1 MENIELK
8 ERFIDEK
15 TGIEYIRQGYYY
27 VPNLVLA
34 PESTNYPIRR
44 YGKLKLRYLKEH
56 NKPLYSILFMD
67 LKLNEYLHNIDEE
80 CEARMKNLIKQMA
93 EKENINEE
101 LKANNQLEWV
111 RCMNNIK
118 NRADEIVLKEIIY
131 NIHN

>member
-1 MENIELK
+1 MEDINLK
-8 ERFIDEK
+8 ERFIDKK

-44 YGKLKLRYLKEH
+44 YGRLKLRYLKEH

-67 LKLNEYLHNIDEE
+67 LKLNEYIHNIDEE
-80 CEARMKNLIKQMA
+80 CEARMETIVKQMA
-93 EKENINEE
+93 EKENVTEE

-118 NRADEIVLKEIIY
+118 NRAEEIILKEIIY

>member
-1 MENIELK
+1 MEDIELK

-34 PESTNYPIRR
+34 PESTNYQIRR

-80 CEARMKNLIKQMA
+80 CEARMETLIKQIA
-93 EKENINEE
+93 EKENVTEE
-101 LKANNQLEWV
+101 LKANDQLEWV

-118 NRADEIVLKEIIY
+118 NRAEEIILKEIIY
-131 NIHN
+131 NINN

>member
-1 MENIELK
+1 MEDIELK

-27 VPNLVLA
+27 APNLVLA
-34 PESTNYPIRR
+34 QESTNYPIRR
-44 YGKLKLRYLKEH
+44 YGRLKLRYLKEH

-67 LKLNEYLHNIDEE
+67 LKLNEYLHNIDEK
-80 CEARMKNLIKQMA
+80 CEARMEALIKQIA
-93 EKENINEE
+93 KNENVTEE

-118 NRADEIVLKEIIY
+118 NRAEEIILKEIIY
-131 NIHN
+131 SNNN

>member
-1 MENIELK
+1 MENTELK

-34 PESTNYPIRR
+34 PESTNYPIRK

-80 CEARMKNLIKQMA
+80 CEAKMETLIKQMA
-93 EKENINEE
+93 EKENVTEE

-118 NRADEIVLKEIIY
+118 NRAEEIILKEIIY
-131 NIHN
+131 NNNN

>member
-1 MENIELK
+1 MENTELK

-27 VPNLVLA
+27 APNLVLA
-34 PESTNYPIRR
+34 QESTNYPIRR
-44 YGKLKLRYLKEH
+44 YGRLKLRYLKEH

-80 CEARMKNLIKQMA
+80 CESRMETLIKQMA
-93 EKENINEE
+93 EKENVTEE

-118 NRADEIVLKEIIY
+118 NRAEEIILKEIIY

>member
-1 MENIELK
+1 MENTELK

-80 CEARMKNLIKQMA
+80 CEARMEILIKQMS
-93 EKENINEE
+93 EKENVTEE

-118 NRADEIVLKEIIY
+118 NRAEEIILKEIIY
-131 NIHN
+131 NINN

>member
-1 MENIELK
+1 MEDIELK
-8 ERFIDEK
+8 ERFIDER

-67 LKLNEYLHNIDEE
+67 LKLNEYLHN
-80 CEARMKNLIKQMA
+80 
-93 EKENINEE
+93 
-101 LKANNQLEWV
+101 
-111 RCMNNIK
+111 
-118 NRADEIVLKEIIY
+118 NR
-131 NIHN
+131 

>member
-1 MENIELK
+1 MEDIELK

-80 CEARMKNLIKQMA
+80 CEARMETLIKQIA
-93 EKENINEE
+93 EKENVTEE

-111 RCMNNIK
+111 RCMNNVK
-118 NRADEIVLKEIIY
+118 NRAEEIILKEIIY
-131 NIHN
+131 NNNN

>member
-1 MENIELK
+1 MENTELK

-27 VPNLVLA
+27 APNLVLA
-34 PESTNYPIRR
+34 QESTNYPIRR
-44 YGKLKLRYLKEH
+44 YGRLKLRYLKEH

-80 CEARMKNLIKQMA
+80 CESRMETLIKQMA
-93 EKENINEE
+93 EKENVTEE

-118 NRADEIVLKEIIY
+118 NRAEEIVFNEGIFC
-131 NIHN
+131 

>member
-1 MENIELK
+1 MEDIELK

-15 TGIEYIRQGYYY
+15 TGIEYIRQGDYY

-44 YGKLKLRYLKEH
+44 YGRLKLRYLKEH

-67 LKLNEYLHNIDEE
+67 LKLNEYLHSIDEE
-80 CEARMKNLIKQMA
+80 CEARMETIIKQMA
-93 EKENINEE
+93 EKENVTEE

-111 RCMNNIK
+111 RCMDNIK
-118 NRADEIVLKEIIY
+118 NRAEEIILKEIIY
-131 NIHN
+131 N

>member
-1 MENIELK
+1 MEDIELK

-56 NKPLYSILFMD
+56 NKPLYSILFMN

-80 CEARMKNLIKQMA
+80 CEARMETLIKQMA
-93 EKENINEE
+93 EKENVTEE

-111 RCMNNIK
+111 KCMNNIK
-118 NRADEIVLKEIIY
+118 NRAEEIILKEIIY
-131 NIHN
+131 NNNN

>member
-15 TGIEYIRQGYYY
+15 TGIEYIGQGYYY

-56 NKPLYSILFMD
+56 NKPLYSILFMN

-80 CEARMKNLIKQMA
+80 CEERMEILIKQMA
-93 EKENINEE
+93 EKENVTEE

-111 RCMNNIK
+111 KCMNNIK
-118 NRADEIVLKEIIY
+118 NRAEEIILKEIIY
-131 NIHN
+131 NVNN